1 MGNFILE
8 TLRVAHV
15 SVCGDVSTLSDAVGK
30 GKSKPIFLFDI
41 WPPWDFLA
49 WWKELAK
56 MHVSKLWTHWKIW
69 REFRMPYQQK
79 CFLRSKVLLWQAFS
93 KYAAWHCTASVWNRL
108 VVQWKKK
115 SAWQDARFR
124 KRASFLRVHKC
135 ICCHRS
141 VCFYVYLSTT
151 QPAAERWSTAIIIR
165 GVNGYW

>member
-49 WWKELAK
+49 WWKRLAK
-56 MHVSKLWTHWKIW
+56 LHVSELWTHWKIC

-79 CFLRSKVLLWQAFS
+79 CFLRSKVLLSQAFS
-93 KYAAWHCTASVWNRL
+93 KSTVCCVTVSVWNRL
-108 VVQWKKK
+108 IVQWKKSQPGK
-115 SAWQDARFR
+115 MPGLGRGLRFCVCIDASAAIVQCVFMFIYLPL
-124 KRASFLRVHKC
+124 SLPL
-135 ICCHRS
+135 S
-141 VCFYVYLSTT
+141 VEPQQS
-151 QPAAERWSTAIIIR
+151 
-165 GVNGYW
+165 